1 MLRDANLSERAW
13 DTVETWT
20 KSSYDLV
27 EIATALRRLE
37 RPTPGKGT
45 SQVSGMTGLE
55 LGSPAETHGM
65 RHSPMEPAIMP
76 PPTPI
81 SQCLFLSLEQFQDEV
96 LFEAL
101 DYASDPN
108 TFFIAGDIPQD
119 VVLGEEETVA
129 VMANYNQVRK
139 YLHTQKLGRGFFKGK
154 GKGRDGKTKGLGQN
168 AGQKKSLFLAPSVHG
183 ADR

>member
-1 MLRDANLSERAW
+1 
-13 DTVETWT
+13 
-20 KSSYDLV
+20 
-27 EIATALRRLE
+27 
-37 RPTPGKGT
+37 
-45 SQVSGMTGLE
+45 
-55 LGSPAETHGM
+55 
-65 RHSPMEPAIMP
+65 
-76 PPTPI
+76 
-81 SQCLFLSLEQFQDEV
+81 LFLSLEQFQDEV

-101 DYASDPN
+101 NYASDPN

-129 VMANYNQVRK
+129 VMTNYNQVRK
-139 YLHTQKLGRGFFKGK
+139 YLHTQKLGRGFFRGK